1 MAAGWDAVVIGAG
14 HNGLVAGAA
23 LAKAGRKVLILEAAE
38 RPGGAAVTEEL
49 IPGFKVPTCAHVLHL
64 LHPRVMKDLDLAGN
78 GLELAQRNMAT
89 IALGPEGRYVTL
101 LGDQASGAISADD
114 AAAYGKLRR
123 RLLKMAAQLQPSL
136 AEVPPRLAGRARDD
150 LLGLLKLG
158 WRLRRLGRA
167 DMREFLRIAFMN
179 VHDLLQ
185 ENFESDLVKAAVAVD
200 AVLGSNL
207 GPRSPGSVLSLIY
220 RLAGKS
226 GGVQGALAVPRGGMG
241 AVTDA
246 MVAAA
251 HGAGA
256 VLRCAAQ
263 VRRIV
268 VEGDRAVG
276 VELADGEQIDAATV
290 LSSADPK
297 RSFLELTGVEHLDA
311 GFVRRIRN
319 FRCHGLAA
327 KLHLALD
334 DLPRFTGLT
343 PAELQARILLAP
355 DLDYVE
361 RAFNPSKYRK
371 FSPDP
376 IFEITL
382 PSVADPGLAP
392 EGKHVLSAVVQYAP
406 YDLEGGWEA
415 GREAFLERLLTLLEA
430 YAPGLR
436 ALVLHAELL
445 SPVDIEARFGITGG
459 HWHHGELSVDQLFML
474 RPVPGAAQ
482 YVTPL
487 PGFYL
492 CGAGSHPGGGV
503 MGAAGM
509 NAAARVLAKEFQP

>member
-1 MAAGWDAVVIGAG
+1 
-14 HNGLVAGAA
+14 
-23 LAKAGRKVLILEAAE
+23 
-38 RPGGAAVTEEL
+38 
-49 IPGFKVPTCAHVLHL
+49 
-64 LHPRVMKDLDLAGN
+64 
-78 GLELAQRNMAT
+78 
-89 IALGPEGRYVTL
+89 
-101 LGDQASGAISADD
+101 
-114 AAAYGKLRR
+114 
-123 RLLKMAAQLQPSL
+123 
-136 AEVPPRLAGRARDD
+136 
-150 LLGLLKLG
+150 
-158 WRLRRLGRA
+158 
-167 DMREFLRIAFMN
+167 
-179 VHDLLQ
+179 
-185 ENFESDLVKAAVAVD
+185 
-200 AVLGSNL
+200 
-207 GPRSPGSVLSLIY
+207 
-220 RLAGKS
+220 
-226 GGVQGALAVPRGGMG
+226 MG
-241 AVTDA
+241 AVTEA
-246 MVAAA
+246 MAAA
-251 HGAGA
+251 ARAAGA
-256 VLRCAAQ
+256 VLRCSAP

-268 VEGDRAVG
+268 VDGDRAVG
-276 VELADGEQIDAATV
+276 VELADGEQIDAVTV

-297 RSFLELTGVEHLDA
+297 RSFLELTGVAHLDA

-334 DLPRFTGLT
+334 GLPRFTGLT

-361 RAFNPSKYRK
+361 RAFNPSKYRT

-459 HWHHGELSVDQLFML
+459 HWHHGELSFDQLFML